1 MKTDRLY
8 YADSYTRAF
17 SARVVER
24 VTVEARPAVV
34 LDQTYFYPASGGQP
48 CDTGRINGIPVVAV
62 VIRDSDGALLHLLE
76 AESPGE
82 QAQGEVDWPR
92 RFDHMQQ
99 HTGQHVLSQVFIR
112 IAEAETVSFHLGAD
126 NVTIDL
132 VASQL
137 SPADLARAEDL
148 ANEIV
153 QRHLEIRAWFPAADE
168 LNRLPLRRE
177 PRAQGPVRVVAIGN
191 FDFTACGGTHVAR
204 TGEIGLIK
212 ILGAAKAGKDTRIEF
227 LCGER
232 ARRDYHRKNALAAQL
247 AAGFS
252 VGVGEV
258 DQAVARLKNENQE
271 LRRALNSARSQL
283 LDAEAAECLAAASE
297 RDGLRLVRR
306 AWLDRDPAELRGLAE
321 RLVKNPGVVVLL
333 GTAGAKAHLVLAR
346 SADVDKNMAGI
357 LKNALVAVGGK
368 GGGSP
373 HMAQGGGG
381 KADMEAVEKALRAAE
396 GETLP
401 DG

>member
-153 QRHLEIRAWFPAADE
+153 QRHLEIRAWFPADDE

-247 AAGFS
+247 AAQWQRPIRPFS
-252 VGVGEV
+252 SPHK
-258 DQAVARLKNENQE
+258 AVALTNP
-271 LRRALNSARSQL
+271 AH
-283 LDAEAAECLAAASE
+283 
-297 RDGLRLVRR
+297 
-306 AWLDRDPAELRGLAE
+306 DRDEQPQRQIGY
-321 RLVKNPGVVVLL
+321 
-333 GTAGAKAHLVLAR
+333 
-346 SADVDKNMAGI
+346 
-357 LKNALVAVGGK
+357 
-368 GGGSP
+368 
-373 HMAQGGGG
+373 
-381 KADMEAVEKALRAAE
+381 
-396 GETLP
+396 
-401 DG
+401 